1 MKDYFPLCRQEK
13 RQLDGFDM
21 ISVLGFM
28 KEYNLQEIWRNYLA
42 KDRDKQ
48 RISMYVEAEN
58 YFLELHFQRMDRII
72 LSEKFNTNPFFL
84 QQVVQRLIA
93 SHPHHLI
100 LSKIKNQG
108 IDTGDNPISL
118 SCSLGN
124 TIIDLI
130 VNKNEPFRYN
140 EKSWNGDTPVERE
153 EQRPLDIYDI
163 SSILYLC
170 QRDLTESV
178 FQRYGDQGDA
188 IPGNE
193 KPGVHLSTGI
203 GKYDL
208 KLQFHYVSTRETKTI
223 RPPGNASINTMHSV
237 VQRMNFCHS
246 ETLILKELKA
256 VGLSVTSDQVAKKF
270 SLSRL
275 INNTSL
281 ILDFEKHR

>member
-1 MKDYFPLCRQEK
+1 MKENFPLCRREK

-28 KEYNLQEIWRNYLA
+28 KEYNVQGIWRNYLA
-42 KDRDKQ
+42 KDWDKQ

-58 YFLELHFQRMDRII
+58 YFLELHVQRMDRII

-100 LSKIKNQG
+100 LSKIRNQG
-108 IDTGDNPISL
+108 IDTGENPISL

-130 VNKNEPFRYN
+130 VHKNEPFRNN
-140 EKSWNGDTPVERE
+140 ERPVYGSTPVEIE

-163 SSILYLC
+163 SSVLYLC

-178 FQRYGDQGDA
+178 FQRYGIQEES
-188 IPGNE
+188 IPSKE
-193 KPGVHLSTGI
+193 KPSVYLSTGI
-203 GKYDL
+203 GTYTL
-208 KLQFHYVSTRETKTI
+208 RLVFHYVSTRDVKTI
-223 RPPGNASINTMHSV
+223 RPPGNVSINTMHSV
-237 VQRMNFCHS
+237 VQRMNFYHS
-246 ETLILKELKA
+246 DTLIFKELKA
-256 VGLSVTSDQVAKKF
+256 VGLSIEPDELNRRF
-270 SLSRL
+270 SLGRL

-281 ILDFEKHR
+281 SLDFEKSN